1 MIDEPGISR
10 NQATAHATAMPW
22 LRSQAPGV
30 DWHAPIDTRPLPER
44 FREISARFATHPCLE
59 FLGKSFSYAEVAA
72 LVDRASKG
80 LRELG
85 VGPGTRFGLYLPNTP
100 YYVVLY
106 YAALATGATVVN
118 FNPLYAKEEVLWQIQ
133 DSGTTILATLDVD
146 VLWSKVTP
154 AIADGRLKKVVLC
167 KMAGVLPF
175 PKNVL
180 FPLLKHK
187 DLAKVERSASVIA
200 FERLVANDGRQEPV
214 AIDPASPALFQYTG
228 GTTGVPKAAV
238 LSHRAIAANASQV
251 RMLMPTL
258 ALGAERFLGV
268 LPLCHVFAMTA
279 VMNIAM
285 TTGSQIILLPRFELD
300 QLLTTIDRLRP
311 TIFPGVP
318 AIYGAI
324 NHAKKVDRYELK
336 SLKFC
341 ISGGA
346 PLPVEVKRRF
356 ETLTAC
362 RLVEGYG
369 LSEASPV
376 AICNPLLA
384 PGKDGSIGVPL
395 PGTHVEI
402 RSLEDPRVPVALGE
416 QGEICVQGP
425 QLMDGYWQKPEE
437 TAQVLVDGWLRT
449 GDVARMDEDGYVFVV
464 DRIKDVIFRGG
475 YNVYP
480 RMIEE
485 AIYAHPDVAEACVVG
500 IDDDIKGQVPKAY
513 VRLREGASLDAATLR
528 SFLVDR
534 LSKLEMPRDFEFRS
548 EPLPKTRIGKPSKL
562 TLRQEE
568 AARHEREREKR
579 A

>member
-1 MIDEPGISR
+1 
-10 NQATAHATAMPW
+10 MPW
-22 LRSQAPGV
+22 LHSQPPGV
-30 DWHAPIDTRPLPER
+30 DWHAPIDTTPLPAR
-44 FREISARFATHPCLE
+44 FKATAARFATHPCLE
-59 FLGKSFSYAEVAA
+59 FLGKSWTYAEVEA
-72 LVDRASKG
+72 LVDRAAKG

-118 FNPLYAKEEVLWQIQ
+118 FNPLYAREEVLWQIQ

-146 VLWSKVTP
+146 VLWSKVAP
-154 AIADGRLKKVVLC
+154 AIQDGRLKKVVLC
-167 KMAGVLPF
+167 RMSGVLPF

-180 FPLLKHK
+180 FPIFKHR
-187 DLAKVERSASVIA
+187 DLARVERSASVIA
-200 FERLVANDGRQEPV
+200 FERLVANDGRCEPV
-214 AIDPASPALFQYTG
+214 TIDPASPALFQYTG

-258 ALGAERFLGV
+258 ATGAERFLGV

-285 TTGSQIILLPRFELD
+285 TTGSEIILLPRFDLE
-300 QLLTTIDRLRP
+300 QLLATCVRLKP

-324 NHAKKVDRYELK
+324 NHHKRVDRFDLR

-356 ETLTAC
+356 EMLTGC
-362 RLVEGYG
+362 QLVEGYG

-376 AICNPLLA
+376 ATCNPLYGA
-384 PGKDGSIGVPL
+384 GKEGSIGIPL
-395 PGTHVEI
+395 PGTKVEI
-402 RSLEDPRVPVALGE
+402 RSLDDPRVPVPLGE
-416 QGEICVQGP
+416 QGEVCVQGP

-437 TAQVLVDGWLRT
+437 SAHVLFDGWLRT

-485 AIYAHPDVAEACVVG
+485 AIYAHADVAEACVVG
-500 IDDDIKGQVPKAY
+500 VDDDVKGQVPKAF
-513 VRLREGASLDAATLR
+513 VRLRDGATLDAESLR
-528 SFLVDR
+528 AFLVDR
-534 LSKLEMPRDFEFRS
+534 LSKVEMPRDIEFRT

-562 TLRQEE
+562 MLKQEE
-568 AARHEREREKR
+568 SARVARKIDKT